1 MLALRWCGPAR
12 SRVSGLKNP
21 GGIVS
26 EGRVSSESPP
36 PGMGHWSAMHNVRA
50 LRFAALL
57 LLSIAAWG
65 RAEVRQVTIL
75 HLNDL
80 HARLLPDERGLGGFA
95 HVATAIERERG
106 SAANAIV
113 LHAGDMVQGSPVSTI
128 FEGTPVYEVANSLGF
143 DAHCLGNHEFDYGW
157 AQIATFRKTSDA
169 PILSANVRNARGE
182 TLVQPAKI
190 LHAGGVA
197 IAVVGALTPRLE
209 SLIKPEQAGPWRA
222 DPLVESLAPVVEEM
236 HGRADM
242 VVVLGHLFDDE
253 DELVLRELE
262 DVDVVVSGHDH
273 GGLDQELVVEG
284 RIGVKLRPYGRELG
298 RLDIWFDTE
307 RGRIVRHEWER
318 IPVWKSRYPPQAEAQ
333 ALVDEWESRVSE
345 RVDVDIAHG
354 TRDLG
359 RSEVQEL
366 VERAIR
372 ETTGADLAYMNRGG
386 VRDSLRRGTI
396 RARHVWNVL
405 PFDNEL
411 VEAEVRGRDLPE
423 EFTRGR
429 SVDPNQTYRFVTNDY
444 VSGQWRRSGIEFRP
458 TGRDLRETFLDW
470 VASKERLP

>member
-1 MLALRWCGPAR
+1 MRMPW
-12 SRVSGLKNP
+12 
-21 GGIVS
+21 I
-26 EGRVSSESPP
+26 
-36 PGMGHWSAMHNVRA
+36 VRA
-50 LRFAALL
+50 AVTLL
-57 LLSIAAWG
+57 LTLAISVQ
-65 RAEVRQVTIL
+65 AEVRQVTIL

-95 HVATAIERERG
+95 HVATAIERERS

-157 AQIATFRKTSDA
+157 PQISTFQETSDA
-169 PILSANVRNARGE
+169 PILSANVLNDRGE
-182 TLVQPAKI
+182 TLVPPAEV
-190 LHAGGVA
+190 LRTGNVA
-197 IAVVGALTPRLE
+197 IAVIGALTPRLA
-209 SLIKPEQAGPWRA
+209 SLIKPEQSGPWTA
-222 DPLVESLAPVVEEM
+222 GPLVESLAPVVDDL
-236 HGRADM
+236 HGQVDM

-262 DVDVVVSGHDH
+262 DIDVVVSGHDH
-273 GGLDQELVVEG
+273 GGLETELVVDG

-298 RLDIWFDTE
+298 RLDIWFDTD

-318 IPVWKSRYPPQAEAQ
+318 IPVWKSRYPAQAEAQ
-333 ALVDEWESRVSE
+333 ALVDKWESKVSE
-345 RVDVDIAHG
+345 RVDVDIAHC

-359 RSEVQEL
+359 RSEVQAL
-366 VERAIR
+366 VERAIL

-386 VRDSLRRGTI
+386 VRDSLGRGTVQ
-396 RARHVWNVL
+396 ARHVWNIL

-411 VEAEVRGRDLPE
+411 VEAAVRGRDLPE

-429 SVDPNQTYRFVTNDY
+429 DVDPNRRYRFVTNDY
-444 VSGQWRRSGIEFRP
+444 VSGQWRRFGMKFRP
-458 TGRDLRETFLDW
+458 TGQVLRETFLDW
-470 VASKERLP
+470 VASKGRLP